1 MKNDPTEIIKTVIV
15 SEKATRL
22 TEACNQY
29 VFRVHRKAHKPHI
42 KAAIET
48 LFKTKVVAVRTLN
61 MPEKTKHKNTRI
73 ARRIPSWKK
82 AIVKLAD
89 GEKIDL
95 A

>member
-22 TEACNQY
+22 AELHNQY
-29 VFRVHRKAHKPHI
+29 VFRVHRNAHKPQI
-42 KAAIET
+42 KSAIEV
-48 LFKTKVVAVRTLN
+48 LFKTKVVTVRTMK
-61 MPEKTKHKNTRI
+61 MPEKTRHKNTRI
-73 ARRIPSWKK
+73 ARHIPSWKK